1 MEEREVEDLV
11 SDNIKEPRLV
21 HQSVHDGFPRPLLL
35 ECPEHSVPNT
45 EPAPVVGVQTVPG
58 AAAVVMRLRRFSVQ
72 SDHLLAPW

>member
-21 HQSVHDGFPRPLLL
+21 HQTVDNDLSILLLL
-35 ECPEHSVPNT
+35 EGSEDSVPNT

-58 AAAVVMRLRRFSVQ
+58 AAAVVMRLRRFSV
-72 SDHLLAPW
+72 H